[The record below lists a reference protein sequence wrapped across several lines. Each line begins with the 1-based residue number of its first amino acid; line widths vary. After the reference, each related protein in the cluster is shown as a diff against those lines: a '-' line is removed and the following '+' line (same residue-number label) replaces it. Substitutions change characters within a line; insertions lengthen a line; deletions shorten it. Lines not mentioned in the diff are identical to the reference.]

1 MPNHLLET
9 GLPPVTIHA
18 ISDRRFLVTAVNF
31 GKSKAVV
38 HADPGAPNAMV
49 G

>member
-18 ISDRRFLVTAVNF
+18 ISDRRFLVIAVNF

-38 HADPGAPNAMV
+38 LANAETQV
-49 G
+49 AS